1 MPTLRQLFKNP
12 RKKVFRKSRTSS
24 LRNCPQKRGII
35 LRLYRVKPKKPNS
48 AQRKVAKIR
57 LCTNKTI
64 LVYLPGMSYGLY
76 PQVYAN
82 VLIRGGRV
90 RDLPGIRYKIIRGK
104 YDSAAVLFRKQGR
117 SKYGVSNLNKVPVKK
132 YSDDVVSEKITID
145 IYKFYHEK
153 FKLVEDDPQ
162 FNSKEFQFESYV

>member
-12 RKKVFRKSRTSS
+12 RKKIFRKSRTSS
-24 LRNCPQKRGII
+24 LKNCPQKRGII

-104 YDSAAVLFRKQGR
+104 YDSASVLFRKQGR
-117 SKYGVSNLNKVPVKK
+117 SKYGVANLNKIPVKK
-132 YSDDVVSEKITID
+132 HSDEVIPEIKID

-153 FKLVEDDPQ
+153 FKLFENDPHYS
-162 FNSKEFQFESYV
+162 SKEFQFESYV